1 MPRSLETTLIKKIAD
16 AFSSGKLYTPKTDS
30 ERRGLKRRVL
40 KGTVATPYKG
50 LYALTEQWVD
60 MEKPQQYKMIIKT
73 LAELYPNWVFCS
85 FSAAVLH
92 GLEVPFTEMNLV
104 HIAATCSRRTNDLV
118 YHHMKIDSPE
128 NVDGVKCDSIEGTV
142 LECVR
147 KSDFRYALAVADSS
161 LRLLR
166 RNAKEIIERIETKC
180 KGRHGIAYVKE
191 VFGHANSRAENGGE
205 SYARAVMI
213 ENGVMLPKLQ
223 VEHYDPVTKTKYR
236 DDFEWE
242 LKTGNVTGELDG
254 NKKYTLI
261 AKDRGV
267 TIEQVLL
274 EERQRESRLRNQGLR
289 FARFTFDQIR
299 HVSSFLDILDSC
311 GIPRIGINPRAPK
324 PPAKRREI
332 ASRTYKRKSQK
343 QR

>member
-1 MPRSLETTLIKKIAD
+1 
-16 AFSSGKLYTPKTDS
+16 
-30 ERRGLKRRVL
+30 
-40 KGTVATPYKG
+40 
-50 LYALTEQWVD
+50 
-60 MEKPQQYKMIIKT
+60 
-73 LAELYPNWVFCS
+73 
-85 FSAAVLH
+85 
-92 GLEVPFTEMNLV
+92 MNLV

-166 RNAKEIIERIETKC
+166 RNAKEMIERIETKC

-242 LKTGNVTGELDG
+242 LKTGNVAGELDG

-261 AKDRGV
+261 AKNRGV

-274 EERQRESRLRNQGLR
+274 EERQRESRLRNQGLK

-332 ASRTYKRKSQK
+332 ASRTYKRKSQR